1 MRPTVSG
8 PAAVG
13 YGLATAGGAGTAD
26 FLAKTTTDR
35 VGALRSLWYLEI
47 FGAPVL
53 VALAILID
61 GFRLLPVV
69 PLLGLAGL
77 SGLSLVGL
85 FCLYRAFERGRLSL
99 VAPLTSGYPAL
110 TALLSV
116 TVFGERLGLVPSAGL
131 AVTLG
136 GIVFLASRGRSSGL
150 RTASSHSGVLY
161 ALGAF
166 VAFGVF
172 YFGLKLFIGPV
183 PPVTG
188 AAVTRLVGVLGT
200 AVAMRYGRRSWWPP
214 RELRARAVVY
224 PVLDSLSLVT
234 FNLGVLLAGSLAILT
249 TISGLY
255 GAVTL
260 AWAIVA
266 LRERPDR
273 VQWVACGAVFLG
285 VVLLTLT

>member
-1 MRPTVSG
+1 MSG

-26 FLAKTTTDR
+26 FLAKTTTER

-53 VALAILID
+53 VALAVLFD
-61 GFRLLPVV
+61 GLRLPPVGALV
-69 PLLGLAGL
+69 GLAGL
-77 SGLSLVGL
+77 SGLSLLGL

-116 TVFGERLGLVPSAGL
+116 AVFGEGLGLLQAAGL

-136 GIVFLASRGRSSGL
+136 GIALLASRGRSSSA
-150 RTASSHSGVLY
+150 RTAPAGVIY

-166 VAFGVF
+166 AAFGVF

-200 AVAMRYGRRSWWPP
+200 AVAMRYGGRTWWPP
-214 RELRARAVVY
+214 RELRARAVAY

-249 TISGLY
+249 TVSGLY

-273 VQWVACGAVFLG
+273 WQWAACGAVFLG
-285 VVLLTLT
+285 VVLLALA